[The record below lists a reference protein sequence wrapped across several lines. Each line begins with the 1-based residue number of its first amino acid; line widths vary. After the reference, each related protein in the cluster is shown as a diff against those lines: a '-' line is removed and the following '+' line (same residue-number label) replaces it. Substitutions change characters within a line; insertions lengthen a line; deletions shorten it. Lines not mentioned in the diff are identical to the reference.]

1 VASRILAVE
10 GLRGNYCAGKW
21 RVVLSIAV
29 KEGSMNLRR
38 RRFLRLAG
46 GIAAWPA
53 LARMGFAQ
61 SYPARPITII
71 VPLPAGGGVDS
82 LARILADA
90 MRKSLGQSVVI
101 ENVSGASGSIG
112 VGRVAR
118 AAPDG
123 YTLGI
128 GTAAQYVNNGAIYQ
142 LPYDL
147 VRDFEPVALLPNV
160 PFWIVGRKD
169 LPPGDLR
176 ELIAWLKADPG
187 KASVGTIGSGG
198 DGHLCS
204 LIFQARTGT
213 RFGLVPYRGGAPLTQ
228 DLTGGQIDFSCDL
241 ASNGL
246 PQVRSRNLKAYAV
259 MSAKRWFAAPDV
271 PTADEAGLAGFYVS
285 AWHGL
290 WAPKGTPEAI
300 IAKLNAAAVDAMADA
315 AARQRMA
322 DLGLEIPP
330 REQQTAAALGTL
342 QKSEIEKRWPI
353 IKAAGI
359 KGE

>member
-1 VASRILAVE
+1 
-10 GLRGNYCAGKW
+10 
-21 RVVLSIAV
+21 
-29 KEGSMNLRR
+29 MNLRR
-38 RRFLRLAG
+38 RRFLRLAAG
-46 GIAAWPA
+46 VAAWPA
-53 LARMGFAQ
+53 VSRIAFAQ
-61 SYPARPITII
+61 AYPTRPITLI
-71 VPLPAGGGVDS
+71 VPLPPGGGVDA
-82 LARILADA
+82 LARILAEA
-90 MRKSLGQSVVI
+90 MRKSLGQSIVI

-128 GTAAQYVNNGAIYQ
+128 GTGAQYVNNGAIYR

-147 VRDFEPVALLPNV
+147 VKDFEPIGLLPSV

-169 LPPGDLR
+169 LPPRDLQ
-176 ELIAWLKADPG
+176 ELLAWLKANPD

-204 LIFQARTGT
+204 IVFQART
-213 RFGLVPYRGGAPLTQ
+213 VPYRGGAPLTQ
-228 DLTGGQIDFSCDL
+228 GLAGGEIDFSCDL
-241 ASNGL
+241 ASNAL
-246 PQVRSRNLKAYAV
+246 AQVRSRNLKAYAV
-259 MSAKRWFAAPDV
+259 MARTRWFAAPDI
-271 PTADEAGLAGFYVS
+271 PTADEAGLGGLYVS

-290 WAPKGTPEAI
+290 WAPKGTPGDI
-300 IAKLNAAAVDAMADA
+300 LAKVNAAAVAALADPMV
-315 AARQRMA
+315 RQRIA

-330 REQQTAAALGTL
+330 REQQTAAALGAL
-342 QKSEIEKRWPI
+342 QRAEIEKRWPL

>member
-1 VASRILAVE
+1 
-10 GLRGNYCAGKW
+10 
-21 RVVLSIAV
+21 
-29 KEGSMNLRR
+29 MNLRR
-38 RRFLRLAG
+38 RRFLRLAAG
-46 GIAAWPA
+46 VAAWPA
-53 LARMGFAQ
+53 VSRIAFAQ
-61 SYPARPITII
+61 AYPTRPITLI
-71 VPLPAGGGVDS
+71 VPLPPGGGVDA
-82 LARILADA
+82 LARILAEA
-90 MRKSLGQSVVI
+90 MRKSLGQSIVI

-128 GTAAQYVNNGAIYQ
+128 GTGAQYVNNGAIYQ

-147 VRDFEPVALLPNV
+147 VKDFEPIGLLPSV

-169 LPPGDLR
+169 LPPRDLQ
-176 ELIAWLKADPG
+176 ELLAWLKANPD

-204 LIFQARTGT
+204 IVFQARTGA
-213 RFGLVPYRGGAPLTQ
+213 RFQLVPYRGGAPLTQ
-228 DLTGGQIDFSCDL
+228 GLAGGEIDFSCDL
-241 ASNGL
+241 ASNAL
-246 PQVRSRNLKAYAV
+246 AQVRSRNLKAYAV
-259 MSAKRWFAAPDV
+259 MARTRWFAAPDI
-271 PTADEAGLAGFYVS
+271 PTADEAGLGGLYVS

-290 WAPKGTPEAI
+290 WAPKGTPGDI
-300 IAKLNAAAVDAMADA
+300 LAKVNAAAVAALADPMV
-315 AARQRMA
+315 RQRIA

-330 REQQTAAALGTL
+330 REQQTAAALGAL
-342 QKSEIEKRWPI
+342 QRAEIEKRWPL

>member
-1 VASRILAVE
+1 
-10 GLRGNYCAGKW
+10 
-21 RVVLSIAV
+21 
-29 KEGSMNLRR
+29 MNLRR

-46 GIAAWPA
+46 GVAAWPA
-53 LARMGFAQ
+53 VSRMASAQ
-61 SYPARPITII
+61 DYPARPITII
-71 VPLPAGGGVDS
+71 VPLPPGGGVDA

-90 MRKSLGQSVVI
+90 MRKWLGQSIVI

-128 GTAAQYVNNGAIYQ
+128 GTGAQYVNNGAIYQ

-147 VRDFEPVALLPNV
+147 VKDFEPVALLPNV

-169 LPPGDLR
+169 LPPNDLK
-176 ELIAWLKADPG
+176 ELIGWLKADPG

-204 LIFQARTGT
+204 IIFQARTGT
-213 RFGLVPYRGGAPLTQ
+213 RFQLVPYRGGAPLTQ

-241 ASNGL
+241 ASNAL
-246 PQVRSRNLKAYAV
+246 AQVRSRNLKAYAV
-259 MSAKRWFAAPDV
+259 MARTRWFAAPDI
-271 PTADEAGLAGFYVS
+271 PTADEAGLAGLYVS

-290 WAPKGTPEAI
+290 WAPKGTPGDI
-300 IAKLNAAAVDAMADA
+300 IAKVNAAAVEVMADTDV
-315 AARQRMA
+315 RRRIA
-322 DLGLEIPP
+322 DLGLEIPVP
-330 REQQTAAALGTL
+330 EQQTPAALGAL
-342 QKSEIEKRWPI
+342 QKAEIEKRWPI
-353 IKAAGI
+353 IRAAGI